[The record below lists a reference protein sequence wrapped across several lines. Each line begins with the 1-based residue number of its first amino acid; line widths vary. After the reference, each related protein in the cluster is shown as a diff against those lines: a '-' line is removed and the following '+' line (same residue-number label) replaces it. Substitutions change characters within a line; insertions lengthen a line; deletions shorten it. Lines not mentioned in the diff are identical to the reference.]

1 MRNKEMVKK
10 KKKNAVETKK
20 TNKKQIQGFEGNNES
35 GIKQNHWNLALFRI
49 AAQPT
54 RTDSEFTS
62 INEITQEEVK
72 EEQKFTY

>member
-1 MRNKEMVKK
+1 MLLRLKK
-10 KKKNAVETKK
+10 Q

>member
-1 MRNKEMVKK
+1 MVKKK

-35 GIKQNHWNLALFRI
+35 GIKQNHWNVALFRI

-54 RTDSEFTS
+54 RTDSELTS